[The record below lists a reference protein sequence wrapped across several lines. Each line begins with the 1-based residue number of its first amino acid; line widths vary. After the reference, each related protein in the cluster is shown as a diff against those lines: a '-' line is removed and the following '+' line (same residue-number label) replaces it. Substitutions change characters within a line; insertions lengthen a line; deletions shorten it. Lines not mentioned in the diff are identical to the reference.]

1 MTMSLACGPQRQQVV
16 FCRVPPI
23 PAVATGRLGHAGRP
37 AEMTAWDNGRVVV
50 PADNHVHSEWSYD
63 TTDQASMTGACER
76 ALYVG
81 VPAIA
86 FTEHLDFTRWSA
98 GDPGRAAGLEPRHRS
113 RIAPLDITGYLA
125 AIEDCRQRFPD
136 LRILSG
142 VEAGEPHLFAASAG
156 AVVGAHG
163 FDRILGSLHAVP
175 VRGRLA
181 GLPAMFGMFG
191 PDEVLRRY
199 FGELLRLVRGSDLF
213 QVLAHLDFPRRYW
226 PPSAG
231 PYEEKEFEE
240 EYRAVLRALAE
251 SDRAL
256 EMNTKSPLLSVELL
270 GWWRDEGGRAVS
282 FGSDSHQD
290 WRIGDRFDVAMD
302 VAEAAGFRPG
312 RDRYDF
318 WRR

>member
-1 MTMSLACGPQRQQVV
+1 M
-16 FCRVPPI
+16 
-23 PAVATGRLGHAGRP
+23 
-37 AEMTAWDNGRVVV
+37 VV

-76 ALYVG
+76 ALDVG

-86 FTEHLDFTRWSA
+86 FTEHLDFTRWGA
-98 GDPGRAAGLEPRHRS
+98 DDPGRAAGLEPRYPS
-113 RIAPLDITGYLA
+113 RIAPLDVTGYLA
-125 AIEDCRQRFPD
+125 AIEECRQRFPN

-142 VEAGEPHLFAASAG
+142 IETGEPHLFAASAD
-156 AVVGAHG
+156 AVAAGQP

-191 PDEVLRRY
+191 PDEVMRRY
-199 FGELLRLVRGSDLF
+199 FGELVRLVHGSDLF

-231 PYEEKEFEE
+231 RYEEKAFED

-251 SDRAL
+251 SGRAL
-256 EMNTKSPLLSVELL
+256 EVNTKSPLVSVELL

-282 FGSDSHQD
+282 FGSDAHQD
-290 WRIGDRFDVAMD
+290 WRVGDRFDVAVD
-302 VAEAAGFRPG
+302 VVEAAGFRPG
-312 RDRYDF
+312 RDRFDF

>member
-1 MTMSLACGPQRQQVV
+1 
-16 FCRVPPI
+16 
-23 PAVATGRLGHAGRP
+23 
-37 AEMTAWDNGRVVV
+37 VVV

-76 ALYVG
+76 ALDVG

-98 GDPGRAAGLEPRHRS
+98 ADPGRAAGLEPRHRS
-113 RIAPLDITGYLA
+113 RIAPLDLTGYLA

-142 VEAGEPHLFAASAG
+142 IECGEPHLFAASAG
-156 AVVGAHG
+156 AVAGAHH

-181 GLPAMFGMFG
+181 GAPALFGTFG
-191 PDEVLRRY
+191 PDEVMRRY
-199 FGELLRLVRGSDLF
+199 FTELLRLVRGSDLF
-213 QVLAHLDFPRRYW
+213 QVLAHLDFARRYW

-231 PYEEKEFEE
+231 PYEEKVFED

-256 EMNTKSPLLSVELL
+256 EVNTKSPLASVGLL

-282 FGSDSHQD
+282 FGSDAHQD
-290 WRIGDRFDVAMD
+290 WRVGDRFDVAVD
-302 VAEAAGFRPG
+302 VVEAAGFRPG